1 MVFNATFNNIVRE
14 EISFHHNMK
23 NVLMKCCEE
32 YPVFVFTNMPLST
45 IFHLHRGGQ
54 FYLWRTPKYTE
65 KITNLFV
72 EIGNNLHR

>member
-1 MVFNATFNNIVRE
+1 MQSGVTSEKLYNTRYDQG
-14 EISFHHNMK
+14 K
-23 NVLMKCCEE
+23 
-32 YPVFVFTNMPLST
+32 FTIGGNLNSQILVVGLWCLMPLST